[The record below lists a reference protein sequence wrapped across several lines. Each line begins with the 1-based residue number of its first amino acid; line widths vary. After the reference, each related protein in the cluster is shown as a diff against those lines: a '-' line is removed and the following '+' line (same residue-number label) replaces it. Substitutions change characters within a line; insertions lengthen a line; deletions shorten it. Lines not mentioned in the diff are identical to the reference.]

1 MNKSFNKILFLVLAM
16 LFAAAITVQ
25 IFLAGAAIFIHP
37 SHWQNHTMFVH
48 LFGFNLPVIMLLVA
62 FFAKTP
68 RWAYWYIF
76 SMLLGVFMMYFTAN
90 ITSNLP
96 WLGAIHPVIAV
107 FLVLVSYRLVLRTS
121 HFIRR

>member
-96 WLGAIHPVIAV
+96 WLGGYSSCYCCISRVGFLQISIKNIA
-107 FLVLVSYRLVLRTS
+107 FY
-121 HFIRR
+121 